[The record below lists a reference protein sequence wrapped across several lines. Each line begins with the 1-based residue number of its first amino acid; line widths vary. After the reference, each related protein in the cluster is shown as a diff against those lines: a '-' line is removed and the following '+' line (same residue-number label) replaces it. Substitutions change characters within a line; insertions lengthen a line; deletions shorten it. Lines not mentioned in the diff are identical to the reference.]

1 MISFEMLEADAVVI
15 VKPSGPLS
23 EGDFRGLAGGV
34 DQYLESHDGL
44 SGLMIQVQE
53 FLGWENFSGLVQH
66 IKFVRKH
73 HEIIQRVALVTDS
86 HIATAAISFA
96 NHFVSAEVRHFPFE
110 ESENALSW
118 VKQR

>member
-53 FLGWENFSGLVQH
+53 FPGWENFSGLVHH
-66 IKFVRKH
+66 IKFVRNH

-86 HIATAAISFA
+86 HIATAEKQCGR
-96 NHFVSAEVRHFPFE
+96 HELVR
-110 ESENALSW
+110 W
-118 VKQR
+118 VRTYS

>member
-1 MISFEMLEADAVVI
+1 MITFEILEADAVVV

-23 EGDFRGLAGGV
+23 EGDFQGLAEGV

-44 SGLMIQVQE
+44 SGLMIQGQE
-53 FLGWENFSGLVQH
+53 FPGWENFSGLVQH
-66 IKFVRKH
+66 IKFVRNH
-73 HEIIQRVALVTDS
+73 HEKIQRVALVTDS

-110 ESENALSW
+110 ESESALDW
-118 VKQR
+118 VKQG